1 MATEKLRYLVTA
13 DTSGFAKGMAAVAAL
28 AAAAFAAI
36 IKTTAEFEKELSKLE
51 AISGATVIGIASLEK
66 QAKDLGRT
74 TRYTAQEVVTL
85 QTALAKL
92 GFTTNEI
99 LNSSGGILDLA
110 TALGVQ
116 LNDAATLAGSTIR
129 AFSLE
134 TTETGRVVDV
144 LAKATSSSALDFTKL
159 TESLKY
165 AAPIANLYNLTLEDT
180 VGMLGAMANAGIH
193 GSIAGTALRQTF
205 LELDKAGISLAD
217 GLAMVR
223 DSANPAATAMQLVK
237 KRAAGAFAIIAT
249 EGKVVDELTGKLY
262 DSVGAA
268 NEMRLLMEDNLIGDF
283 TKLKSA
289 INGVALEIGD
299 DFIPALRWITQT
311 MIKII
316 NSGILLYIWDEVKIL
331 VLDVTI
337 GIVKFGKA
345 IDTVAYAISK
355 GPFGIGG
362 GDSAILLRIV
372 AAEKALKDFEKTRAR
387 LQIGKFLHGAGIA
400 DVPDP
405 RKKSSSTPNT
415 IGQGGGTG
423 GGSNTFGPGV
433 QDDYT
438 GSLFDKEML
447 NASGFKQFQQEL
459 RETQASAQQ
468 SFDGIGFAAGAATGL
483 VNQFAQS
490 LLGPESSALAKVA
503 VSLVSSFVSIAI
515 AGAVAAAA
523 TSSTKDGPFAIFTLP
538 VYIGI
543 GLAAIAA
550 GLSGSGGGSKVG
562 GGGGTSGRAAPTP
575 SLSPLSQSQSGGGR
589 LVAEVK
595 GQDLRFVLQGAN
607 DSYMAIN

>member
-51 AISGATVIGIASLEK
+51 AISGATVTGLASLEK

-74 TRYTAQEVVTL
+74 TAYTAQEVVTL

-110 TALGVQ
+110 AGLGVA
-116 LNDAATLAGSTIR
+116 LNDAATLAGSTLR
-129 AFSLE
+129 AFGLD

-165 AAPIANLYNLTLEDT
+165 AAPIANLYNITLEDT

-193 GSIAGTALRQTF
+193 GSQAGTALRQVF

-289 INGVALEIGD
+289 INSVALEIGD

-311 MIKII
+311 MTKII
-316 NSGILLYIWDEVKIL
+316 NSGILLYIWDEIKIL

-355 GPFGIGG
+355 GPFGFGT

-372 AAEKALKDFEKTRAR
+372 AAEQALKDFEKTRAR
-387 LQIGKFLHGAGIA
+387 LQIGKFLHGADVA
-400 DVPDP
+400 DVKDP
-405 RKKSSSTPNT
+405 RKKSTSTKSTLGN
-415 IGQGGGTG
+415 GGGGTSG
-423 GGSNTFGPGV
+423 RSGFGAGV
-433 QDDYT
+433 NEHT

-459 RETQASAQQ
+459 RETQASAKE